1 MELFERFEVN
11 HEPRWQVLTKL
22 VGASLVLHLVFLWM
36 VVYVPAFR
44 NTLNI
49 AALVASTTFVDRDYE
64 ATQIRHEVQMVQL
77 EKFRYPDGYFAVQS
91 QVAGAVPG
99 QPPAADPFAPRVISQ
114 ASKEPK
120 IDPEAS
126 PSPSPEPSVSP
137 TASPVASP
145 VASASPSV
153 PAIAQASPSSSPLT
167 PEEAQKQLEKTAEQN
182 NITLPEENQ
191 INKKPLKDLA
201 AHMNELKTQGKLDLN
216 KPFEIIIEAEL
227 DEKGKLV
234 NARFRGEGD
243 EVLQGLFTQVV
254 AALNDSG
261 LLIFLRPISQD
272 NPGATVRIT
281 VKQGEKEVL
290 ATVESEASSP
300 PNAEKLARDFNN
312 MLSLGAW
319 ARAGKDEA
327 ELMKN
332 STAKPDG
339 KKVAV
344 NFSMPRQTVV
354 DMINKQLKP
363 GV

>member
-1 MELFERFEVN
+1 
-11 HEPRWQVLTKL
+11 
-22 VGASLVLHLVFLWM
+22 
-36 VVYVPAFR
+36 
-44 NTLNI
+44 
-49 AALVASTTFVDRDYE
+49 
-64 ATQIRHEVQMVQL
+64 
-77 EKFRYPDGYFAVQS
+77 
-91 QVAGAVPG
+91 
-99 QPPAADPFAPRVISQ
+99 
-114 ASKEPK
+114 
-120 IDPEAS
+120 
-126 PSPSPEPSVSP
+126 
-137 TASPVASP
+137 
-145 VASASPSV
+145 
-153 PAIAQASPSSSPLT
+153 
-167 PEEAQKQLEKTAEQN
+167 
-182 NITLPEENQ
+182 
-191 INKKPLKDLA
+191 
-201 AHMNELKTQGKLDLN
+201 MNELKTQGKLDLN